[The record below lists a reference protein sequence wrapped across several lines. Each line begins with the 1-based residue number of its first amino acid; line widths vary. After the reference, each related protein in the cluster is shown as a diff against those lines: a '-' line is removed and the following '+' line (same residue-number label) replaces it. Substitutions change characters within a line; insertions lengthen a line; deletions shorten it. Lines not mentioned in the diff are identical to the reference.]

1 MLNTNNKFTQP
12 VFQFN
17 LFNMCNVFLDN
28 IYIYIYIY
36 WTFITLVFIFV
47 HSCRIAMQQQESL
60 YHSKKNKLTSI
71 LQSLFCIYSTHAPKQ
86 RTQTIHTV
94 SVSIIVISCTMTMT
108 VKLFELLFLSWGTIK
123 SLSILI
129 NGLRVKSLFCIYF
142 S

>member
-36 WTFITLVFIFV
+36 IG
-47 HSCRIAMQQQESL
+47 HSL
-60 YHSKKNKLTSI
+60 PWFLFLSI
-71 LQSLFCIYSTHAPKQ
+71 LVELPCNKKEVFTTPKRTNLCPFSNRYSAFIQPMLQSN
-86 RTQTIHTV
+86 TQTIHTV